1 MVRKPTWILL
11 GVFAV
16 LLAGVFYL
24 QKNPLPEAAS
34 KTPSPTAAPK
44 LLEGWAPGDIVY
56 MEMKDGQGKDIQM
69 TQDADGGN
77 WTLGPEGKQKV
88 ESGLAEE
95 IRSQAVE
102 FRAVTTLPAGYQ
114 LDPIGLQTPKRSLTL
129 RSKQGKQVE
138 LRIGSATPTGE
149 GYYVQVNNQA
159 PVVVNQSTID
169 GTLDLFNNALP
180 TPTPAP
186 ATPTT
191 TNPQPTSTP

>member
-1 MVRKPTWILL
+1 MVRKQTWILL
-11 GVFAV
+11 GIFAV

-44 LLEGWAPGDIVY
+44 LLEGWAPGDIMF
-56 MEMKDGQGKDIQM
+56 MELKDSQGKDIQL
-69 TQDADGGN
+69 TQGADGTS
-77 WTLGPEGKQKV
+77 WTLGPDSKQKV

-95 IRSQAVE
+95 IRSQVVE
-102 FRAVTTLPAGYQ
+102 FRAVTILPAGYQ
-114 LDPIGLQTPKRSLTL
+114 LEPIGLQTPKRSLTL
-129 RSKQGKQVE
+129 RNKQGKQVE
-138 LRIGSATPTGE
+138 LRIGAATPTGD
-149 GYYVQVNNQA
+149 GYYVQMDNQA
-159 PVVVNQSTID
+159 PVVLSKTTVE

-191 TNPQPTSTP
+191 TNPQPPNTP